1 MEQLSKKERVAALIG
16 IGVSRPYAHHLVNGI
31 RRPSLP
37 LAMRIERELGIP
49 AESWLEPRTERV
61 A

>member
-16 IGVSRPYAHHLVNGI
+16 IGVSRPYAYHLVNGI

-49 AESWLEPRTERV
+49 AESWLEPRTER
-61 A
+61 AA